1 MMLLLG
7 ACQPVRTETA
17 SAATEPPDQGAVA
30 VPASDSRTPS
40 PEAGAPAGISA
51 TEMPPE
57 LPETGTGTPAA
68 AQAPFETCADNLT
81 FLEDLT
87 YPDRTPVLAGQP
99 LEKRWK
105 VRNSGQCDWG
115 PEYRFRWTGGTALS
129 TQQEFAL
136 YPAAAGSEAVLSV
149 LLTAPFAP
157 GEYVSDWRAFSP
169 LGTAFG
175 DTLYIDV
182 VVSA

>member
-1 MMLLLG
+1 M
-7 ACQPVRTETA
+7 APSDQEPVFVPAAASPAATRETD
-17 SAATEPPDQGAVA
+17 AAPATAPTEPPFEF
-30 VPASDSRTPS
+30 
-40 PEAGAPAGISA
+40 PEAENDSPTA
-51 TEMPPE
+51 T
-57 LPETGTGTPAA
+57 
-68 AQAPFETCADNLT
+68 QAPFETCTDDLT
-81 FLEDLT
+81 FLGDLT

-115 PEYRFRWTGGTALS
+115 PEYRFRWIGGTALS

-136 YPAAAGSEAVLSV
+136 YPAVAGSEAVLSV
-149 LLTAPFAP
+149 LMTAPFAP

-169 LGTAFG
+169 LGVPFG